1 MDFNGFNGW
10 VLIVIWH
17 HLTRNCGFQWI
28 SPREMINQEAGF
40 NYETWSSDMWFT
52 TYRLHHGCHE
62 LTSMW
67 SSLQWIIC
75 PFSTAHRNWK
85 EHTLRC
91 EKPRKILVHWPFF
104 IHFSFIFHP
113 CFIHFVHHF
122 SAKSACKKGEFSAK
136 SPHVRPWTRALRWSP
151 GLSGALWNQVGQ
163 PIGKWWNDRNTRP
176 GKRLQFANWKITVFK

>member
-85 EHTLRC
+85 EQTLRC

-104 IHFSFIFHP
+104 IHFSSMFHP
-113 CFIHFVHHF
+113 FQENMKISPLKIIELARFTVERWTIPRLANSGFHQQGI
-122 SAKSACKKGEFSAK
+122 KKRK
-136 SPHVRPWTRALRWSP
+136 KKKKKHL
-151 GLSGALWNQVGQ
+151 
-163 PIGKWWNDRNTRP
+163 D
-176 GKRLQFANWKITVFK
+176 

>member
-75 PFSTAHRNWK
+75 PFSTAHRELKRTNIEVWK
-85 EHTLRC
+85 TQENSGCIDHFSS
-91 EKPRKILVHWPFF
+91 IFHSFF
-104 IHFSFIFHP
+104 IHVSSISRKHEDFTSEDYWT
-113 CFIHFVHHF
+113 CKVHRRTMNDSTF
-122 SAKSACKKGEFSAK
+122 GKFRI
-136 SPHVRPWTRALRWSP
+136 SPTRNKEEEEEEEETS
-151 GLSGALWNQVGQ
+151 GLV
-163 PIGKWWNDRNTRP
+163 DRNM
-176 GKRLQFANWKITVFK
+176 